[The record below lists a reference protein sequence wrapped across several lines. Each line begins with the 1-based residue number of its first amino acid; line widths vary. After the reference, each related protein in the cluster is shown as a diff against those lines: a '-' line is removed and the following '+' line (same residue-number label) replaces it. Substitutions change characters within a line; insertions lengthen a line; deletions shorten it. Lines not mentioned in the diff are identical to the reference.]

1 MVAFSRQGVAMR
13 HLSLGFRSLL
23 IACATFAALVVT
35 PPAAAAVTPEDAQS
49 IQKVVQAQLAAFAAD
64 DAKLAFSF
72 AAPNIRTLFET
83 PENFLAMVRK
93 GYPVVYR
100 PASVLFLTPK
110 ALDAEIVQPVHMRDS
125 QGSAWIV
132 MYTLRRQADTSWRIS
147 SCVLVENKT
156 QAV

>member
-1 MVAFSRQGVAMR
+1 MN
-13 HLSLGFRSLL
+13 HLSRVFRSLL
-23 IACATFAALVVT
+23 LVGASLVALATA
-35 PPAAAAVTPEDAQS
+35 PSAAAAVAPEDAQS

-64 DAKLAFSF
+64 DAKPAFSF
-72 AAPNIRTLFET
+72 AAPNIRTLFDT
-83 PENFLAMVRK
+83 PESFLAMVRK

-110 ALDAEIVQPVHMRDS
+110 ALDAEVVQPVHMRDS
-125 QGSAWIV
+125 QGGAWLV
-132 MYTLRRQADTSWRIS
+132 MYTLRRQADASWRIS

>member
-1 MVAFSRQGVAMR
+1 MH
-13 HLSLGFRSLL
+13 HLSRVFRSLL
-23 IACATFAALVVT
+23 LVGMSLVALATA
-35 PPAAAAVTPEDAQS
+35 PSAAAAVAPEDVQS
-49 IQKVVQAQLAAFAAD
+49 IQKVVRAQLDAFAAD

-72 AAPNIRTLFET
+72 AAPNIRTLFNT
-83 PENFLAMVRK
+83 PESFLAMVRK

-110 ALDAEIVQPVHMRDS
+110 ALDAEVVQPVHMRDS
-125 QGSAWIV
+125 QGGAWLV
-132 MYTLRRQADTSWRIS
+132 MYTLRRQADASWRIS

>member
-1 MVAFSRQGVAMR
+1 MH
-13 HLSLGFRSLL
+13 HLSRVFRSLL
-23 IACATFAALVVT
+23 VIGASLIALAAA
-35 PPAAAAVTPEDAQS
+35 PPAAAAVAPEDAQS
-49 IQKVVQAQLAAFAAD
+49 IQKVVRAQLDAFAAD

-72 AAPNIRTLFET
+72 AAPNIRTLFNT
-83 PENFLAMVRK
+83 PESFLAMVRK

-110 ALDAEIVQPVHMRDS
+110 ALDAEVVQPVHMRDS
-125 QGSAWIV
+125 QGGAWLV
-132 MYTLRRQADTSWRIS
+132 MYTLRRQADASWRIS